1 VCFGTYVSSELV
13 TEADYDKNPGA
24 NLELAARISTA
35 VDGDVTHA
43 AVNAAAEELRERTK
57 DSAKVLRSILD
68 SVKEPKEM
76 TQKQASEAITK
87 VLSNGFLTLVI
98 AAVGAEIA
106 HVEDTEIA
114 RNAFF
119 GMITANDMFSANMVT
134 EKGEG
139 GKPVLILSGRASAKV
154 LGRAI
159 DALRLSDRRA
169 TTDFGKGWS
178 AARAHLLTVLR
189 LSEC

>member
-1 VCFGTYVSSELV
+1 MCFGTYVSSELV

-24 NLELAARISTA
+24 NLELAASISTA
-35 VDGDVTHA
+35 VGGDVTHA

-87 VLSNGFLTLVI
+87 VLSNGFLTLAI
-98 AAVGAEIA
+98 AAVGA
-106 HVEDTEIA
+106 EIA

-119 GMITANDMFSANMVT
+119 GMITANDMFGANMVT